1 MSSCTPEGRK
11 WIFNSLYLNICYS
24 RPRDSMESLGRDF
37 CVCEG
42 GGWGRGCM
50 GESVMAFRVKNY
62 EILGVFI

>member
-1 MSSCTPEGRK
+1 MLFPALRFK
-11 WIFNSLYLNICYS
+11 K
-24 RPRDSMESLGRDF
+24 ESLGRDF

-62 EILGVFI
+62 EILGVLI

>member
-1 MSSCTPEGRK
+1 MFFKDFVSVKRQKIKRGASQTYDTP
-11 WIFNSLYLNICYS
+11 S
-24 RPRDSMESLGRDF
+24 F

>member
-1 MSSCTPEGRK
+1 MLFPALRFKKE
-11 WIFNSLYLNICYS
+11 F
-24 RPRDSMESLGRDF
+24 LGRDF
-37 CVCEG
+37 CVCG

>member
-1 MSSCTPEGRK
+1 MLFPTRRFKGISGSG
-11 WIFNSLYLNICYS
+11 
-24 RPRDSMESLGRDF
+24 F

-42 GGWGRGCM
+42 GGLGRGCM

>member
-1 MSSCTPEGRK
+1 MLFPALRFK
-11 WIFNSLYLNICYS
+11 K
-24 RPRDSMESLGRDF
+24 ESLCRDF